1 MAYTTGTDG
10 FADALNGAA
19 VTITDAEGAEK
30 DTAVSS
36 KDSGFAFVLPAGSY
50 TVQAK
55 AEGYDPVSQKISLK
69 EGEVKNINLELKA
82 SGIELTD
89 YYSNISSLIE
99 KAGLRQEA
107 DPLDA
112 RIVYSSEKTKIYF
125 KDPGIKLFMVSNTDP
140 GISVYGIKTGDSKDR
155 IVSVFA
161 EYGLAVPS
169 TSTDGRMNV
178 YLWDEAG
185 LSDVICVSFTFDET
199 GNVSQ
204 WYAVNGPEGEIAS
217 FYMSILRQAH
227 DTGVTSFAD
236 WQIAYFNFLDQN
248 YREHDM
254 ENQYECTLIYINDDD
269 IPELYIEYGSTAS
282 GSLLAYFNGSE
293 VVTLPM
299 YTYGLTYI
307 ERENRFRDSGGHM
320 DTYYDA
326 VYAIEE
332 NGFREIASGNYGA
345 ADNSRVETDA
355 DGNPIYEYYW
365 NDRETT
371 EEGYGQALEKVFD
384 SDRAVSPFG
393 KYDSVAHMDGGF
405 YSLWEIGNQ
414 ILSAGM

>member
-69 EGEVKNINLELKA
+69 EGEVK
-82 SGIELTD
+82 
-89 YYSNISSLIE
+89 
-99 KAGLRQEA
+99 
-107 DPLDA
+107 
-112 RIVYSSEKTKIYF
+112 TKIYF
-125 KDPGIKLFMVSNTDP
+125 KDPSIKLFMVSNTDP

-307 ERENRFRDSGGHM
+307 DRENRFRDSGGHM

-393 KYDSVAHMDGGF
+393 KYDSVAHMDGSF